1 MQHQNFEDKKDVGG
15 YVLNSEFESPKF
27 SWMKECEM
35 GELDMKGIKE
45 IRQMYVRIGMY
56 VCKRIY
62 KSMYIDGCR
71 VWICI
76 YVG

>member
-45 IRQMYVRIGMY
+45 IR
-56 VCKRIY
+56 
-62 KSMYIDGCR
+62 
-71 VWICI
+71 
-76 YVG
+76 